1 VTPAASQNKSNR
13 ASTGAKAED
22 ILPDPLPPQ
31 LRLSSGANRRGN
43 HDASVCF
50 SASANFRAPSLSPDT
65 GTKKLS
71 VSVQPGQEA
80 SLASLSHSQVHN
92 AQLNRSLTKGS
103 DKLLGSQHADKENLS
118 MGVLVP
124 RFNMIEVRLLQLG
137 RCSALLL
144 LVVSHCNTAV
154 CCRGPWCWPWM
165 ESSPRKPTS
174 TRC

>member
-1 VTPAASQNKSNR
+1 MTAASQNKSNR

-71 VSVQPGQEA
+71 VSVQPGQAA
-80 SLASLSHSQVHN
+80 SFAALSDSKVHN
-92 AQLNRSLTKGS
+92 AQLNCSLTKGS
-103 DKLLGSQHADKENLS
+103 DKLLGSQHADKENLL
-118 MGVLVP
+118 MGVHVP
-124 RFNMIEVRLLQLG
+124 RFNMIEVRLLQL
-137 RCSALLL
+137 L
-144 LVVSHCNTAV
+144 LVISHCNTAV
-154 CCRGPWCWPWM
+154 CCVEGHGVGLGWKAHQGSLQVQGADCH
-165 ESSPRKPTS
+165 
-174 TRC
+174 